1 MVTKNKV
8 TDLLLLLSLFCYGL
22 DAYSVLEI
30 PVSWVGLVAIFTIAI
45 IRDYKILL
53 NFNLYS
59 LLALFLAPSLINLI
73 PLGIDGFNQNLLL
86 RLFNIVSFLVV
97 IHFAMG
103 YFNANSNENFLNLLQ
118 KLILI
123 FSVYAIYVYFAQIY
137 DLPEVIR
144 NRSNTGLLG
153 DSLQTTFW
161 QYEPHRAMGSFREPV
176 LLSSMLLPLYLLYL
190 FSAEKFNIV
199 TVIVTS
205 LAIGL
210 TRSDLVRIYC
220 FVLLVVLTINY
231 FKRKMIH
238 QAIYPILLILLFS
251 LIGIKEC
258 DLNPQSE
265 DCITSN
271 IKSSSIE
278 AVIFSDIGETLAIG
292 SDRSNVVDYF
302 IFSFKSLSPQGITN
316 INSGF
321 SNYLS
326 QEIQQEMYFT
336 NRSLPNYLLKR
347 FEAKNF
353 GTGNY
358 SLLKYSPNVQNLFV
372 NNALSLGAPFVAVLF
387 VIFMNLWIS
396 EKKDLNFY
404 IFLCIL
410 LFFSITPIEEFNTF
424 SALIIG
430 AGYNMILKDKSNR

>member
-1 MVTKNKV
+1 
-8 TDLLLLLSLFCYGL
+8 
-22 DAYSVLEI
+22 
-30 PVSWVGLVAIFTIAI
+30 
-45 IRDYKILL
+45 
-53 NFNLYS
+53 
-59 LLALFLAPSLINLI
+59 
-73 PLGIDGFNQNLLL
+73 
-86 RLFNIVSFLVV
+86 
-97 IHFAMG
+97 
-103 YFNANSNENFLNLLQ
+103 
-118 KLILI
+118 
-123 FSVYAIYVYFAQIY
+123 
-137 DLPEVIR
+137 
-144 NRSNTGLLG
+144 
-153 DSLQTTFW
+153 
-161 QYEPHRAMGSFREPV
+161 
-176 LLSSMLLPLYLLYL
+176 MLLPLYLLYL

-271 IKSSSIE
+271 IESSSIE
-278 AVIFSDIGETLAIG
+278 AVIFTDIGETLAIG

-302 IFSFKSLSPQGITN
+302 IFSFKTLSPHGIAN

-326 QEIQQEMYFT
+326 QETQQEMYFT

-372 NNALSLGAPFVAVLF
+372 NNALSLGVPFVAILF

-410 LFFSITPIEEFNTF
+410 LFFFITPIEEFNTF